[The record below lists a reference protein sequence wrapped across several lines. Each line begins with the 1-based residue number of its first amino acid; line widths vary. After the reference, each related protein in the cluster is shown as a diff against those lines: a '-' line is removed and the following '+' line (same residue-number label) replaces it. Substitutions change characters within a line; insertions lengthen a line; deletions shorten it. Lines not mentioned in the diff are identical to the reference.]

1 MWWAQMTHLRDA
13 LLACAAL
20 AAWVLLFLIM
30 CASSRMHLRST
41 SEGDH
46 PSQPIPAE

>member
-1 MWWAQMTHLRDA
+1 MPHLRDA
-13 LLACAAL
+13 LMACAAF

-41 SEGDH
+41 SEDEH